1 LTGSV
6 AWVDSGAM
14 KMVNRKVPLFQRM
27 VGLGSVAIFGCFL
40 AERMAFWSETG
51 QAGQNALGL
60 SMIPLYLAFT
70 VLSLLSAYLRSLV
83 IVQALP
89 LAAMIA
95 IHALSSERPLV
106 CLAFGLGMGFLLL
119 RRGFFVRQASLKAAA
134 LIFAFCLVTLVPLAL
149 SDRNFVSAM
158 PFLFV
163 CGGFGGFIAALATPR
178 LRYALVT
185 ERRELLR
192 LEDFGLS
199 ERERECVLA
208 ILKGKRIKEI
218 LPDGS
223 AETSTVRNILCGA
236 YKKLGVAGIAELKV
250 LGERY
255 RVV

>member
-1 LTGSV
+1 
-6 AWVDSGAM
+6 M
-14 KMVNRKVPLFQRM
+14 KKVNRKVPLFQRM

-106 CLAFGLGMGFLLL
+106 CLAFGFGMGFLLL
-119 RRGFFVRQASLKAAA
+119 RRGFFVRRAALKAAA
-134 LIFAFCLVTLVPLAL
+134 LVLAFCSVTLGPFAL
-149 SDRNFVSAM
+149 SDRTIVSAM
-158 PFLFV
+158 PFLFA

-199 ERERECVLA
+199 ERECVLA